1 MKTARPIRALLFL
14 SILLSSLPSFAQ
26 VFQLTGQ
33 IKTVA
38 GDGTPGSGGDGSSAT
53 AAQLGYFVSGTA
65 LDATKNLYIADNNN
79 NRIRKVSTGGNITT
93 VVGTGTAG
101 YTGDGGAATAATIDG
116 PIGIVFDSAGNM
128 FFSESTNQ
136 VIRKVDTSGNIST
149 EKVLAFAPGGIAID
163 SANNIYIANPQNN
176 QVWKLDSSQNLT
188 LFAGTGTAGY
198 TGDNA
203 AATSATLNG
212 PNAVAVDSADAVYIS
227 DGLNHAIRKVTTG
240 GTITTVAGIGSAGY
254 GGDGGLAT
262 NAKLSGPAGLAVDP
276 LGDIYIADSNNQVI
290 REVDTAGIIRT
301 LAGTG
306 SAGHT
311 GDGGP
316 GLAAQL
322 YNPKFPTI
330 DSSSLTLYF
339 SDTSSYTVRALGTP
353 TSLDF
358 GNQSVGTTS
367 TALPTEVFNASFQ
380 SGTIGTISA
389 TGDFAVTNA
398 GSCSTGAA
406 FDAGAICSV
415 FVTFTPTLS
424 GPRTGTLSIAGG
436 GNGTQTLPLAGVGQI
451 VTVATTTVLVPSKNP
466 ALTSDTFTLT
476 ATVTPASGTAIPTG
490 TVDFKDGSTSL
501 GSVAVDAAG
510 TATLTN
516 VQFATQGTY
525 SLTADYS
532 GDTNFDPSTSAA
544 VSEVINPAP
553 IATTTALGSSKNP
566 ALTTDT
572 ITLTATVTPVSGT
585 SVPTGTVDFKN
596 GATSLGTAPVNA
608 SGVATLAGVQFTTQ
622 ASYSLTAVYSGDSSF
637 TTSTS
642 VVLSEV
648 INTPAQIGTTTSL
661 SSSKNPATTTDTLTL
676 TANVAPASGTAVPT
690 GTVTFKSGAAS
701 LGTGALDNTG
711 KATLSG
717 IQFTTAA
724 TYSLTAVYAGDTNFT
739 GSTSSVVSEN
749 ITSAPDFTITV
760 NPNVLNIGRGGTG
773 SATITVTPINGFTG
787 SVKIGCAGLPAGT
800 ACRLNPV
807 AITVGAGPATGTLT
821 IATNT
826 LASVSVPSDG
836 NYLASNSQNK
846 HLPLSTLLGTGVFGL
861 VFAAGAT
868 GLRKPDSR
876 KRKLMGLLLLG
887 LILTSVLIMPGCLNM
902 SGPKSPLGSSTVMV
916 SATSAASGSVSHSA
930 PLSVTIH
937 D

>member
-1 MKTARPIRALLFL
+1 MKTARPFRALLLL
-14 SILLSSLPSFAQ
+14 SILISSLASFAQ

-38 GDGTPGSGGDGSSAT
+38 GDTTQGSGGDGSAAT
-53 AAQLGYFVSGTA
+53 SAQLGYFVSATV
-65 LDATKNLYIADNNN
+65 LDASKNLYIADNAN
-79 NRIRKVSTGGNITT
+79 NRIRKVSTSGTITT

-101 YTGDGGAATAATIDG
+101 YTGDGGAATTATIAG

-128 FFSESTNQ
+128 YFSESTNQ

-149 EKVLAFAPGGIAID
+149 NKVLGFTPGGITID
-163 SANNIYIANPQNN
+163 SGNNIYIADPQNN
-176 QVWKLDSSQNLT
+176 QVWKLDTSQNVT
-188 LFAGTGTAGY
+188 LFAGTGTAAY
-198 TGDNA
+198 TGDSGP
-203 AATSATLNG
+203 ATSATLNG
-212 PNAVAVDSADAVYIS
+212 PNALAVDSSDNVYIS
-227 DGLNHAIRKVTTG
+227 DNLNHVIRKVTTG

-254 GGDGGLAT
+254 GGDGGPAT
-262 NAKLSGPAGLAVDP
+262 SAKLSGPAGLAIDP

-301 LAGTG
+301 LAGNG

-330 DSSSLTLYF
+330 DSTTLTLYF

-367 TALPTEVFNASFQ
+367 SALPTELFNASFQ
-380 SGTIGTISA
+380 PGTIGTISA

-406 FDAGAICSV
+406 FDPGAICSV
-415 FVTFTPTLS
+415 FVTFTPTLA

-436 GNGTQTLPLAGVGQI
+436 GNGTQTLPLAGVGQV

-466 ALTSDTFTLT
+466 ALTTDTFTLT

-501 GSVAVDAAG
+501 GSAAVDATG
-510 TATLTN
+510 TATLAN
-516 VQFATQGTY
+516 VQFSTQGTY

-532 GDTNFDPSTSAA
+532 GDPNFDPSTSAA
-544 VSEVINPAP
+544 VSEVIDPAP
-553 IATTTALGSSKNP
+553 IGTTTALGSSKNP
-566 ALTTDT
+566 ALVTDT
-572 ITLTATVTPVSGT
+572 LTLTATVTPASGS

-596 GATSLGTAPVNA
+596 GGTSLGTAPLNA
-608 SGVATLAGVQFTTQ
+608 SGVATLAGVQFGTQ
-622 ASYSLTAVYSGDSSF
+622 GSYSLTAVYSGDSTF

-642 VVLSEV
+642 VALSEV
-648 INTPAQIGTTTSL
+648 INPTQLGTTTSL

-676 TANVAPASGTAVPT
+676 TATVAPASGTAVPT
-690 GTVTFKSGAAS
+690 GTVTFKNGAAS
-701 LGTGALDNTG
+701 LGTGNLDNTG
-711 KATLSG
+711 KATLTG
-717 IQFTTAA
+717 VQFATAA
-724 TYSLTAVYAGDTNFT
+724 TYSLTAVYAGDSNFT
-739 GSTSSVVSEN
+739 GSTSSAVSEN
-749 ITSAPDFTITV
+749 ITVAPDFTITV
-760 NPNVLNIGRGGTG
+760 NPNSLNIGRGGTA
-773 SATITVTPINGFTG
+773 SATITVTPLNGFTG
-787 SVKIGCAGLPAGT
+787 AVRISCAGLPSGT
-800 ACRLNPV
+800 ACRLNPL

-916 SATSAASGSVSHSA
+916 SATSTASGSVSHSA